1 MSSAYEGFKGD
12 DYANASAQRRGLER
26 SIAKNGH
33 LTILPAR
40 EVIKPEPDPEWH
52 QAAKEMWVLSSVDEA
67 TDTWSSSDWLRLKML
82 CETYSAERN
91 GTYADGT
98 PRAPRAQVLE
108 VLFAQM
114 TELRLSARAKQQDG
128 FLIDRSGEPVG
139 DEGWLNN
146 ALKGGVLDKEDD
158 EDD

>member
-1 MSSAYEGFKGD
+1 MAD
-12 DYANASAQRRGLER
+12 ANAGFTGNYATASAERRGMER
-26 SIAKNGH
+26 HLAKNGH
-33 LTILPAR
+33 LTIIQAK
-40 EVIKPEPDPEWH
+40 EVVKPEPDPEWH
-52 QAAKEMWVLSSVDEA
+52 QAAKIMWTLASCDEA
-67 TDTWSSSDWLRLKML
+67 IDQWSSGDWLRLFML

-128 FLIDRSGEPVG
+128 FLVDRGTEPVG
-139 DEGWLNN
+139 DNDWLNS
-146 ALKGGVLDKEDD
+146 ALEGIFDNE
-158 EDD
+158 ESE

>member
-1 MSSAYEGFKGD
+1 MADTTQGYKQG
-12 DYANASAQRRGLER
+12 DYATASAQRRGMER
-26 SIAKNGH
+26 AIAKNGH
-33 LTILPAR
+33 LTVIQAK
-40 EVIKPEPDPEWH
+40 EVIKPEPDPDWH
-52 QAAKEMWVLSSVDEA
+52 QAAKEMWVFASIDEA
-67 TDTWSSSDWLRLKML
+67 ADLWSSGDWFRLKML

-128 FLIDRSGEPVG
+128 FLVDRGTEPVG
-139 DEGWLNN
+139 DTEWLSGALEGIY
-146 ALKGGVLDKEDD
+146 DKEEPDD
-158 EDD
+158 